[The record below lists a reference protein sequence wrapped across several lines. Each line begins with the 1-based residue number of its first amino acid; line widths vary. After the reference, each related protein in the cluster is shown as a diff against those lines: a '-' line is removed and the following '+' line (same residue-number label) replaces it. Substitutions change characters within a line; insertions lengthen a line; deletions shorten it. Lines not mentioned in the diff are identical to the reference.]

1 MELAMPTNSFP
12 AKGSLMKG
20 VSTDRASQKIPIIL
34 LTGFLGS
41 GKTTVLNHWLQQPEL
56 AHTLVV
62 INEYG
67 DVSLDHQLVVSSTEH
82 VVMAMENGCLCC
94 SIRHDLIQTLKDSHW
109 RFSRGGKRQFKR
121 VLIETTGL
129 ADPASIIHTLTIHP
143 QLVRKYQLETVVT
156 TVDSLAA
163 ETTLDRYEEARR
175 QVAVADVILLTKS
188 DLAGEA
194 KKGSVLDRLQGK
206 HSAEKM
212 IFVEEGA
219 VNPQDI
225 FNTGIYSPEAGLY
238 TETSGTGLKSLFFYF
253 SPSTEALPT
262 SGLIDPSFHHDDGIQ
277 TLTLV
282 IEKPVSPKLLENW
295 LVRVKETYGSQLLR
309 MKGVVNLMGEKV
321 PYVLHGVQHQIFPPT
336 PLPAWSAGDH
346 SSRIVFIT
354 HDIERAEMQAQLD
367 EFHAQVMAS

>member
-1 MELAMPTNSFP
+1 MPTNSP
-12 AKGSLMKG
+12 SKN
-20 VSTDRASQKIPIIL
+20 RASQKIPITL

-67 DVSLDHQLVVSSTEH
+67 DVSLDHQLVVSSTEQ

-94 SIRHDLIQTLKDSHW
+94 SIRHDLIQTLNDSHW
-109 RFSRGGKRQFKR
+109 RFSRGGKRQFQR

-129 ADPASIIHTLTIHP
+129 ADPASIIHTLTTHP

-156 TVDSLAA
+156 TVDTLTA
-163 ETTLDRYEEARR
+163 EITLDRYEEARR
-175 QVAVADVILLTKS
+175 QVAVADVILLTKG

-194 KKGSVLDRLQGK
+194 KKESVLERLQGK

-219 VNPQDI
+219 VDPHDVL
-225 FNTGIYSPEAGLY
+225 NTGIYQPRAGLCATAFAPATKKNPTIHY
-238 TETSGTGLKSLFFYF
+238 
-253 SPSTEALPT
+253 SPSTQALPT
-262 SGLIDPSFHHDDGIQ
+262 SGVIDPSFHHDDGIQ

-282 IEKPVSPKLLENW
+282 IEKPVSQELLEGW

-309 MKGVVNLMGEKV
+309 MKGVVNLVGEEV
-321 PYVLHGVQHQIFPPT
+321 PYVIHGVQHRIFPPT
-336 PLPAWSAGDH
+336 PLPAWPAGDH

-354 HDIERAEMQAQLD
+354 HDIERAEIQTQLD
-367 EFHAQVMAS
+367 EFHAQVMTS